1 MAFIKLYLF
10 ISNNFLLITF
20 NIKNKIYLILNFYK
34 KNFKIFSN
42 SLKLI
47 FHELLDIWII
57 NINIIIIILIALL

>member
-1 MAFIKLYLF
+1 MAFIKLYYF
-10 ISNNFLLITF
+10 ISTNFLLITF

-34 KNFKIFSN
+34 KNFKIFSD